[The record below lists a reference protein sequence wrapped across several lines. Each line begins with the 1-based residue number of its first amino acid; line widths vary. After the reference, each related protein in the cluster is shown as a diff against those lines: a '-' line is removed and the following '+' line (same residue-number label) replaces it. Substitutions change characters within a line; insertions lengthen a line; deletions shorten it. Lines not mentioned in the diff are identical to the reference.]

1 MFTLKEL
8 MELMNMDEKTT
19 HRPIKHKLIY
29 DQICDNILK
38 GTYKPGQKLPTEN
51 ELAEYYST
59 SRPTIGRAMRELQQK
74 GLIVRYQGQGT
85 FVKDA
90 PTSDAHCSFGVLV
103 HWQIQPEDPK
113 VATIF
118 GSIVPEILKFSSQ
131 SNYSLLLNDLP
142 EDINT
147 NPVER
152 AQKIVKKL
160 VDANVAGVFFTPLEL
175 VDNQIANENIAKSFD
190 DAGIALVLLDRDLTD
205 NYHRSKYDVI
215 SINNEQAAMVLVS
228 HLVNQGCNKID
239 FIHGPVLST
248 AVDDRIR
255 GYHFALEEHDLEVA
269 KERVHAFDSKL
280 LANDPGHPVAA
291 RILENIK
298 SGNVD
303 ALVCV
308 NDSTAVDI
316 MLYLMTNGV
325 KIPKEVKIVGF
336 DDLPIS
342 QSLPVPLTT
351 MRQPV
356 EALAYEAVRTMLNR
370 LDKPELP
377 ARDIFLKTDLVVR
390 KSCGSK
396 A

>member
-1 MFTLKEL
+1 
-8 MELMNMDEKTT
+8 MNDKTEQ
-19 HRPIKHKLIY
+19 RPIKHKLIY

-51 ELAEYYST
+51 ELAEYYNT

-85 FVKDA
+85 FVKEA
-90 PTSDAHCSFGVLV
+90 PTDAHRSFGILV
-103 HWQIQPEDPK
+103 HWQVQPEDPK

-118 GSIVPEILKFSSQ
+118 GSIVPEILKYSSQ

-142 EDINT
+142 EDINS

-152 AQKIVKKL
+152 AQSIVRKL
-160 VDANVAGVFFTPLEL
+160 VDSNVAGVFFTPLEL
-175 VDNQIANENIAKSFD
+175 SDNQAANENIAKSFD
-190 DAGIALVLLDRDLTD
+190 DAGISLVLLDRDLTD
-205 NYHRSKYDVI
+205 SYHRSNYDVI
-215 SINNEQAAMVLVS
+215 GINNEQAAMILVC
-228 HLVNQGCNKID
+228 HLVQQGCKKID
-239 FIHGPVLST
+239 FIHGPVIST
-248 AVDDRIR
+248 AVNDRIR
-255 GYHFALEEHDLEVA
+255 GYHFALEEHGFEVT
-269 KERVHAFDSKL
+269 KERLHSLDSKML
-280 LANDPGHPVAA
+280 NSQPENLVAQS
-291 RILENIK
+291 IIEKIK
-298 SGNVD
+298 SGDID

-308 NDSTAVDI
+308 NDSTAADV
-316 MLYLMTNGV
+316 MLYLLSNGI
-325 KIPKEVKIVGF
+325 KIPKDVKIVGF

-370 LDKPELP
+370 QEKPDSP
-377 ARDIFLKTDLVVR
+377 ARDIFLKTELVVR

-396 A
+396 G